1 MIGGIANSCYC
12 PDGVLDEMEQ
22 PSGGLEMNDQTN
34 GDWDDLCTR
43 FGIDAATIERRRNHV
58 ALGPEDDQA
67 LAEICAALPEIAEKV
82 VVRFYEHL
90 LAQPDLRGELG
101 GDSEIEALKGTLRAY
116 LMGLGQGSADPAYF
130 ESRLR
135 VGLVHEA
142 KGLLPRH
149 VMESFAV
156 LFDALAEQ
164 FEIWARAQGKDA
176 APLVRSL
183 AKFMWLDA
191 SLGVEAYQEA
201 AASRMQSVVER
212 AQEAEG
218 QLREASAIDELT
230 GIANRRELMSRLEV
244 EFDRSRR
251 YEIPFVLLFA
261 DLDLF
266 KRVND
271 ERGHEAGD
279 AVLKDIANRLRE
291 GTRPADVVGR
301 YGGEEFVIGLVQTP
315 LDRAVKIAERLRR
328 AIALQPVNYGDEP
341 VSMTIS
347 IGVAPLRDTT
357 PDLAALLVEADAA
370 LYRAKRQGRN
380 AVCQDAAVPKD
391 E

>member
-1 MIGGIANSCYC
+1 
-12 PDGVLDEMEQ
+12 ME
-22 PSGGLEMNDQTN
+22 DQTT
-34 GDWDDLCTR
+34 GDWDDLCAR
-43 FGIDAATIERRRNHV
+43 FGIDASAIERRRNHV
-58 ALGPEDDQA
+58 ALGPDDDQA
-67 LAEICAALPEIAEKV
+67 LAEIRAALPEIAEDV
-82 VVRFYEHL
+82 VERFYEHL
-90 LAQPDLRGELG
+90 LVQPDLRGELG
-101 GDSEIEALKGTLRAY
+101 GDGAIARLKGTLRDY
-116 LMGLGQGSADPAYF
+116 LVGLGQGGSDPAYF

-142 KGLLPRH
+142 RGLPPRH
-149 VMESFAV
+149 VMESFAI
-156 LFDALAEQ
+156 LFDALAEH
-164 FEIWARAQGKDA
+164 FEAWARAQGKDA

-201 AASRMQSVVER
+201 AASRLQSVVER
-212 AQEAEG
+212 LQEAEG
-218 QLREASAIDELT
+218 QLRESSAIDELT

-251 YEIPFVLLFA
+251 YGIPFVLLFA
-261 DLDLF
+261 DLDHF

-301 YGGEEFVIGLVQTP
+301 YGGEEFVIGLIQTP
-315 LDRAVKIAERLRR
+315 LERAVKIAERLLR

-341 VSMTIS
+341 IFMTIS
-347 IGVAPLRDTT
+347 IGVAPLRDST
-357 PDLAALLVEADAA
+357 PDLAALLVEADAG

-380 AVCQDAAVPKD
+380 SVCQDASAAT
-391 E
+391 EA